1 MILNKF
7 TYLLRL
13 RFYQIRRMLQSVGW
27 VLLSVFLVI
36 SVGISFP
43 LLNNI
48 LEASHWWS
56 FPGCL
61 IIIIVLDVYRKDK
74 LFLRTIFR
82 DHKTLLVYLAVEYTL
97 VTMPI
102 WLYQLFNNLETAFI
116 VLMSC
121 WLVAWLSRY
130 FTNREHTS
138 TKKTLKFIPISL
150 FELKFFIERNPISWS
165 LFWLT
170 GVTSMIHIGI
180 YIFWMFILLM
190 SIPELFR
197 YYESRDMLH
206 WKNGFV
212 FDKIRKYTTVFFLIT
227 LVHTLTAFFFHT
239 DMYLVVLYLNLCLF
253 SVIILNIVM
262 KYAGYSP
269 LFHAGAVSN
278 INGILTIIMLFP
290 GGVIITIGYSMWK
303 YFEAE
308 KNLKT
313 FYA

>member
-1 MILNKF
+1 MIRNKF
-7 TYLLRL
+7 IFLLRL
-13 RFYQIRRMLQSVGW
+13 RLYQILRTLQSVGW
-27 VLLSVFLVI
+27 GLLSIFLII
-36 SVGISFP
+36 SVGIFFP

-48 LEASHWWS
+48 LKASHWWS
-56 FPGCL
+56 VPGSMT
-61 IIIIVLDVYRKDK
+61 IIIILDLYRKDK
-74 LFLRTIFR
+74 LFLHTIFR
-82 DHKTLLVYLAVEYTL
+82 DHKTLLVYLVVEYTL

-102 WLYQLFNNLETAFI
+102 WFYHWFNDLKTSFI

-121 WLVAWLSRY
+121 WPMAWLSRY

-190 SIPELFR
+190 SIPEMFR

-212 FDKIRKYTTVFFLIT
+212 FDKIRKYTIVFFLLT
-227 LVHTLTAFFFHT
+227 SVHTLTAFFFHH

-253 SVIILNIVM
+253 SAIILSIVM

-269 LFHAGAVSN
+269 IFHAGAVSN
-278 INGILTIIMLFP
+278 INGILTLIMLFP
-290 GGVIITIGYSMWK
+290 GGVIITLGYSIWK

-313 FYA
+313 LYA